1 MPENA
6 ARPADFKARCF
17 HYRTLVDEGARFAE
31 LSGCAI
37 ASGYGG
43 SIEEESAQAKKL
55 GLIDLSPL
63 PRTGFKG
70 RRAIRWLKMAGL
82 QVGDDNNFSW
92 LQDNG
97 VIVAR
102 LADTEALVL
111 SDLANES
118 DTCACLDR
126 SAANE
131 DPESCYL
138 VARRDASAWF
148 LVTGDCADIMFAKI
162 CGVDMR
168 RARFPSGMVAQ
179 TSIARMNAISIRS
192 DLGDLPAY
200 HLIFDSAS
208 ADYLWR
214 SLRDAMTEFGGKPVG
229 YDAILSMTSPNAPAC
244 VRQ

>member
-17 HYRTLVDEGARFAE
+17 HYRTLLDEGARFAE

-43 SIEEESAQAKKL
+43 SIEEESAQAKEL

-92 LQDNG
+92 LQDSG
-97 VIVAR
+97 AVVAR

-111 SDLANES
+111 SDLANTS
-118 DTCACLDR
+118 DTCARLDR

-131 DPESCYL
+131 NPESCYR
-138 VARRDASAWF
+138 VPRRDASAWF

-162 CGVDMR
+162 CGV
-168 RARFPSGMVAQ
+168 
-179 TSIARMNAISIRS
+179 
-192 DLGDLPAY
+192 
-200 HLIFDSAS
+200 
-208 ADYLWR
+208 
-214 SLRDAMTEFGGKPVG
+214 
-229 YDAILSMTSPNAPAC
+229 
-244 VRQ
+244 

>member
-1 MPENA
+1 MPENISH
-6 ARPADFKARCF
+6 PADFKARCF

-37 ASGYGG
+37 ASSYGA
-43 SIEEESAQAKKL
+43 SIEEESDRARKL

-63 PRTGFKG
+63 PRTGFRG
-70 RRAIRWLKMAGL
+70 RRAIEWLKMTGL

-97 VIVAR
+97 TVAAR
-102 LADTEALVL
+102 LADTEALLL
-111 SDLANES
+111 SDLANKS
-118 DTCACLDR
+118 DTCARLDR
-126 SAANE
+126 SAADE
-131 DPESCYL
+131 DPESCYR
-138 VARRDASAWF
+138 VPRRDASAWF
-148 LVTGDCADIMFAKI
+148 LVTGAFADVMFAKI

-168 RARFPSGMVAQ
+168 RAKFPSGMVAQ

-214 SLRDAMTEFGGKPVG
+214 SLRDAMTEFEGMPVG
-229 YDAILSMTSPNAPAC
+229 YDAIVSMT
-244 VRQ
+244 RG